1 MRTVITRLFTAVLVL
16 IFNVAFVS
24 SQTVELRFNQKLSG
38 ASSITFGTGDVLY
51 FVDATTVNGSN
62 SNVCFTTPYNIRYQ
76 HKVGIIELK
85 STSASSISVYGMSSG
100 STSTRTI
107 FQVSVSD
114 TKDGDYTLLDDVT
127 WTNTKIT
134 SNIYGQES
142 CGTSTVSGL
151 NIAKGKF
158 VKISYCT
165 GTSGGSTQNL
175 NVSGFDILPAS
186 TNPEIKL
193 STGQNPAD
201 VMETVAMEPIVF
213 AYSNVNDAA
222 NVVYNWYTDN
232 TYTATTTA
240 PADLS
245 ITKDTEAKTVTVSG
259 TPATGTAGTY
269 YYKVGVN
276 ETNGNVIE
284 ASIVVSTFAA
294 SADKYI
300 SNLKV
305 DGKTPDFN
313 AESHTYSLVVSKAAS
328 LTQPVT
334 FDIPAT
340 ASANFTSGDTHDFT
354 NPLIITVTAQD
365 ASQQIYTVNVVT
377 GIADIAYVVN
387 TAISANDTKIYP
399 MLKSKGYYLD
409 VIPATGTD
417 IEQFN
422 NHDLVILNEEPN
434 SSNTLAVAMGQLIGV
449 KPFLNFKAYMYGK
462 TNWPAGAGYNGSS
475 DTGVLVEEAYLAH
488 PVFSGVTIDGG
499 LLQILNTSIS
509 GNGIQAVTN
518 PGSGNVIAKLPSRT
532 TDVTLVE
539 LNDVSTAKFFM
550 IPISNVNYGNVT
562 DNGLKL
568 IENVVLYL
576 LSSDK
581 FVTTGNNEP
590 VISRIFF
597 DGNKIHNPQGEMLKV
612 FDTTGRLMVKSS
624 DDVYLGKFQK
634 GMFVV
639 MSDRGYV
646 LKALK

>member
-1 MRTVITRLFTAVLVL
+1 MRKKQTKLNMILFLFLA
-16 IFNVAFVS
+16 
-24 SQTVELRFNQKLSG
+24 
-38 ASSITFGTGDVLY
+38 
-51 FVDATTVNGSN
+51 
-62 SNVCFTTPYNIRYQ
+62 
-76 HKVGIIELK
+76 GIL
-85 STSASSISVYGMSSG
+85 
-100 STSTRTI
+100 
-107 FQVSVSD
+107 SVSAQVEV
-114 TKDGDYTLLDDVT
+114 TLFQET
-127 WTNTKIT
+127 FNKMTTTNTT
-134 SNIYGQES
+134 GNGLTGGNTDETGY
-142 CGTSTVSGL
+142 TVSGGGSAML
-151 NIAKGKF
+151 CSENGSMNITGGRF
-158 VKISYCT
+158 TTRNLDLSGNNVKLYVTYKLLGATTKRFQIDIDKT
-165 GTSGGSTQNL
+165 GTSGMGGILNEAGGSSPVTFTTKVFNIS
-175 NVSGFDILPAS
+175 NGTAAS
-186 TNPEIKL
+186 FIHFRTESDHTIVLDEIKITHEIASL
-193 STGQNPAD
+193 TPFVELTSGDNPAIA
-201 VMETVAMEPIVF
+201 METVAMEPIVF
-213 AYSNVNDAA
+213 TYSNVTDAA

-232 TYTATTTA
+232 TYTATTNA

-245 ITKDTEAKTVTVSG
+245 ITKDTDAKTVTVSG

-276 ETNGNVIE
+276 ETNGNEIE

-294 SADKYI
+294 SADKDI

-354 NPLIITVTAQD
+354 NSLSITVTAQD
-365 ASQQIYTVNVVT
+365 ASQQSYTVNVVK

-434 SSNTLAVAMGQLIGV
+434 SSNTLAMAMGQLTGV
-449 KPFLNFKAYMYGK
+449 KPFLNFKAYMYGR

-488 PVFSGVTIDGG
+488 PVFTGVTIDGG
-499 LLQILNTSIS
+499 LLQILNAGIS
-509 GNGIQAVTN
+509 GNGIQAVIN
-518 PGSGNVIAKLPSRT
+518 PGKGNVIAKLPSRT
-532 TDVTLVE
+532 SDATIIED
-539 LNDVSTAKFFM
+539 NDIATAKFM
-550 IPISNVNYGNVT
+550 LIPIANVNYAHVSP
-562 DNGLKL
+562 NGLKL
-568 IENVVLYL
+568 IENVIQYL
-576 LSSDK
+576 LSGEK
-581 FVTTGNNEP
+581 FVTTGNKQP
-590 VISRIFF
+590 MTSSIFF
-597 DGNKIHNPQGEMLKV
+597 DGIKIHNPQSEMLRV

-624 DDVYLGKFQK
+624 DDVYLDKFQK

-639 MSDRGYV
+639 KSDRGYV

>member
-1 MRTVITRLFTAVLVL
+1 MMRKKITKLIVMVFLLVAGIISTNAQVEVTLFQET
-16 IFNVAFVS
+16 FNKMTTTNTTGNGLTGGNADETGYVVGGGGS
-24 SQTVELRFNQKLSG
+24 TMLCSENGTMNITGGRFATKNLDLSG
-38 ASSITFGTGDVLY
+38 NNVKLYVTYKLIGGT
-51 FVDATTVNGSN
+51 TK
-62 SNVCFTTPYNIRYQ
+62 R
-76 HKVGIIELK
+76 
-85 STSASSISVYGMSSG
+85 
-100 STSTRTI
+100 
-107 FQVSVSD
+107 FQID
-114 TKDGDYTLLDDVT
+114 IDK
-127 WTNTKIT
+127 
-134 SNIYGQES
+134 
-142 CGTSTVSGL
+142 
-151 NIAKGKF
+151 
-158 VKISYCT
+158 T
-165 GTSGGSTQNL
+165 GTSGMGGIL
-175 NVSGFDILPAS
+175 NEAGGESPTTFTTKTFNVTGGTATSYIHLRTESSHTIVLDEIKITHEVSSLTPLVELTSGNNPAS
-186 TNPEIKL
+186 T
-193 STGQNPAD
+193 
-201 VMETVAMEPIVF
+201 METVAMEPVIF
-213 AYSNVNDAA
+213 TYSNVADAA
-222 NVVYNWYTDN
+222 NVVYNCYTDN
-232 TYTATTTA
+232 TYTTTTIA

-245 ITKDTEAKTVTVSG
+245 ITKDTDAKTVTISG

-276 ETNGNVIE
+276 ETNGNEIQGT
-284 ASIVVSTFAA
+284 IVVSSFVA
-294 SADKYI
+294 SSDKEI

-305 DGKTPDFN
+305 NGLTPDFN
-313 AESHTYSLVVSKAAS
+313 AETNTYSLVVSKAAS

-334 FDIPAT
+334 FEIPET
-340 ASANFTSGDTHDFT
+340 ASANFTSGNSHNFS
-354 NPLIITVTAQD
+354 NPLNITVTAQD
-365 ASQQIYTVNVVT
+365 ASQKTYAVTVVNATV
-377 GIADIAYVVN
+377 DIAYVVN
-387 TAISANDTKIYP
+387 TAISTNDTKIYP

-434 SSNTLAVAMGQLIGV
+434 SSNTLAMAMGQLTGV

-475 DTGVLVEEAYLAH
+475 DTGVLVEEAYLDH
-488 PVFSGVTIDGG
+488 PVFTGVTIDGS
-499 LLQILNTSIS
+499 LLQILNTGIS

-562 DNGLKL
+562 ENGLKL
-568 IENVVLYL
+568 IDNVVLYL

-597 DGNKIHNPQGEMLKV
+597 DGIKIHNPQGEMLKV